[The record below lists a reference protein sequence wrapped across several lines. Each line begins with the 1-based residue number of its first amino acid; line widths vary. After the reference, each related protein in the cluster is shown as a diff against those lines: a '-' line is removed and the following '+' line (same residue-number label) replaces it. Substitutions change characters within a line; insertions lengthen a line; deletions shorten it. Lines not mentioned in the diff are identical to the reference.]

1 MVNHPR
7 SWTPILTHAYFVL
20 KVFFVVQS
28 LSHVQLFATPRTA
41 ACQALLSST
50 ISQSLLKFVS
60 IEPMMPSH
68 HLILCCPLLL
78 QPSIFPSIRVF
89 PMSRL
94 LASSGQIIGTSASA
108 SVLPVN
114 TQGWF
119 PLGLTGLVSLLSKG
133 HSRVF
138 SSTQFKSINSLTCLP
153 PWVIKLLSM
162 GGTHV
167 HHV

>member
-60 IEPMMPSH
+60 IESVMLSN
-68 HLILCCPLLL
+68 HLILAIHFSFCLESSLASGSFL
-78 QPSIFPSIRVF
+78 MSQLFPSGDQNPGASALAPVL
-89 PMSRL
+89 PMS
-94 LASSGQIIGTSASA
+94 
-108 SVLPVN
+108 V
-114 TQGWF
+114 QGLF
-119 PLGLTGLVSLLSKG
+119 PLRLTGLISLLSKVLSG
-133 HSRVF
+133 VF
-138 SSTQFKSINSLTCLP
+138 SSIT
-153 PWVIKLLSM
+153 V
-162 GGTHV
+162 
-167 HHV
+167 